1 MSNLYLH
8 GGTIVLPDRLV
19 TDGAVACVDG
29 LITGIYSHDEFNTN
43 SPARTNLSHSPVAN
57 SAQVTI
63 DLTDRYLCP
72 GFVDLHVHGGAGAD
86 FMDGTVDATRI
97 ACAAHALH
105 GTTTLYPTTSTG
117 SPAQIHRMLASC
129 KSVMSET
136 GPPGHAKIGGVHLYG
151 PYFAKEKS
159 GCHLQSECR
168 DPHNSEYESYF
179 ETDIIRIATC
189 AAELEGAAH
198 FYQCANQRGCLI
210 TCGHSNASWTEMQAA
225 FDLGMRH
232 VDHFWCAMSNVSS
245 VRKQHGFPMQGSML
259 EFVLGQPEMST
270 EVIADGQHLSPELLR
285 FAWQIK
291 SSQRLCLVTDC
302 NRALDMPPG
311 RYRFGAI
318 EDGAWFESNGEVGL
332 ASPDA
337 LASSIRGM
345 DFMVQTMLTQTD
357 IPLVDVIRM
366 ASLTPAQRVKADD
379 QIGSIEIGKLADFV
393 ILNQK
398 FQIEKVF
405 ISGQE
410 LTAPLP

>member
-1 MSNLYLH
+1 
-8 GGTIVLPDRLV
+8 
-19 TDGAVACVDG
+19 
-29 LITGIYSHDEFNTN
+29 
-43 SPARTNLSHSPVAN
+43 
-57 SAQVTI
+57 
-63 DLTDRYLCP
+63 
-72 GFVDLHVHGGAGAD
+72 
-86 FMDGTVDATRI
+86 
-97 ACAAHALH
+97 
-105 GTTTLYPTTSTG
+105 
-117 SPAQIHRMLASC
+117 
-129 KSVMSET
+129 
-136 GPPGHAKIGGVHLYG
+136 
-151 PYFAKEKS
+151 
-159 GCHLQSECR
+159 
-168 DPHNSEYESYF
+168 
-179 ETDIIRIATC
+179 
-189 AAELEGAAH
+189 
-198 FYQCANQRGCLI
+198 
-210 TCGHSNASWTEMQAA
+210 MQAA

-410 LTAPLP
+410 LTIPLP